1 MRPLDELARLWNDT
15 RLRMP
20 QASWMQVPWLWP
32 VAAAAGGVL
41 LTLAATSAS
50 QVQSASDADPATVAS
65 TSSVDCQGQTWPYL
79 SDDCLQRDQGANG
92 RPVTPVRVIQ
102 PDPAMAKAAI
112 GATEWTR
119 RATPWPHQSTPR
131 QTQKTHR
138 QKDQEPDRSRTV
150 TIRSGRD
157 RAPPRVYVVPSDSAY
172 RAYGYVP
179 R

>member
-1 MRPLDELARLWNDT
+1 MRQLDEFARLWNDT

-20 QASWMQVPWLWP
+20 RASWMRVPWAWP
-32 VAAAAGGVL
+32 LAGAAGGVL

-50 QVQSASDADPATVAS
+50 QVPSESNANPVTVA
-65 TSSVDCQGQTWPYL
+65 TMSSVDCQGQTWPYL
-79 SDDCLQRDQGANG
+79 SDDCLQREHGAKG
-92 RPVTPVRVIQ
+92 SPAKPVRVIQ

-172 RAYGYVP
+172 RAYGYAP
-179 R
+179 Q

>member
-20 QASWMQVPWLWP
+20 RASWMRVPWPWP
-32 VAAAAGGVL
+32 VAAAACGVL

-50 QVQSASDADPATVAS
+50 QVPSESNADPVTVAS
-65 TSSVDCQGQTWPYL
+65 VSSVDCQGQTWPYL
-79 SDDCLQRDQGANG
+79 SDDCLQRDHGAKG
-92 RPVTPVRVIQ
+92 RPATPVRVIQ
-102 PDPAMAKAAI
+102 PDPAMAQAAI

-119 RATPWPHQSTPR
+119 RATSSANHTPPR
-131 QTQKTHR
+131 DAPKSRR

-157 RAPPRVYVVPSDSAY
+157 RAAPRVYVVPSDSAY
-172 RAYGYVP
+172 RAYGYAP